1 MESAQ
6 DIQSVQK
13 RMYYQMLL
21 TMLVAAAVA
30 FVLHKPE
37 VLISM
42 LVCSWTVS
50 ILTFGQP
57 GYVRITGSILF
68 LGIGFYVM
76 YRFVFHAA

>member
-1 MESAQ
+1 MEPVQ
-6 DIQSVQK
+6 DIHPVQK
-13 RMYYQMLL
+13 RMYFQMLL

-37 VLISM
+37 ALIM
-42 LVCSWTVS
+42 MFVCSWTVS

-68 LGIGFYVM
+68 MGIFFYVM
-76 YRFVFHAA
+76 YRVVFHAA

>member
-1 MESAQ
+1 MERARGLLPE
-6 DIQSVQK
+6 QK
-13 RMYYQMLL
+13 QMFYQMMLTLL
-21 TMLVAAAVA
+21 VGAAVA
-30 FVLHKPE
+30 LSLHKPE

-57 GYVRITGSILF
+57 GYVRITGSILY

-76 YRFVFHAA
+76 YRFHAA